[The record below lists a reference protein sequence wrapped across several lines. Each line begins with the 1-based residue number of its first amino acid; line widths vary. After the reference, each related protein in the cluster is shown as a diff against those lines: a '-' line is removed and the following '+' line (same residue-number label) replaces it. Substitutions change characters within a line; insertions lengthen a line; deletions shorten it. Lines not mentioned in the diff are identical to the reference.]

1 MLIAKIP
8 ENENERLKA
17 LNDLHILDTPLEERF
32 ERITRLVRSMLGV
45 PVAAFT
51 LIDKDRQWL
60 KSIQGAELT
69 ETHRDLAF
77 CSHTILEDSILT
89 VRDATE
95 DARFDDHPF
104 VTDGLGIRFYAGCPV
119 RAPNGLPIGSLC
131 AVDTKP
137 RDMSEAEKTTLRDLA
152 SLVETEL
159 RAAQL
164 FEVRGELIA
173 ELDNAQRLA
182 LVDPLTRIWNR
193 RGITELL
200 KRRWSECVRSGDTT
214 VIVMADIDHFKRIND
229 TYGHQSGDIVIQ
241 TIARRLLGALREED
255 AVGRVGGEEFL
266 LILTGCKPEEI
277 LRTVERVRT
286 TVAAEVVTIPDNALE
301 VTLSY
306 GAAVGSPQTSAGFE
320 ELIEQADKALYAAKH
335 NGRNRV
341 EISEGTAE
349 MRVGNR
355 LH

>member
-1 MLIAKIP
+1 MQIAP
-8 ENENERLKA
+8 HHPQENERLKA

-32 ERITRLVRSMLGV
+32 ERITRLVKSVLGV

-60 KSIQGAELT
+60 KSIQGADLT

-77 CSHTILEDSILT
+77 CGHTILENDILS

-95 DARFDDHPF
+95 DARFVDHPF

-119 RAPNGLPIGSLC
+119 KAPNGMPIGSLC

-137 RDMSEAEKTTLRDLA
+137 RDFTEEEKATLRDLA

-164 FEVRGELIA
+164 FAVRGELIT

-193 RGITELL
+193 RGVNELL
-200 KRRWSECVRSGDTT
+200 KRRWSETARNGDST
-214 VIVMADIDHFKRIND
+214 VLVVTDIDHFKRIND
-229 TYGHQSGDIVIQ
+229 TYGHQVGDVVIQ
-241 TIARRLLGALREED
+241 SVAKNLLTALREED
-255 AVGRVGGEEFL
+255 AVGRIGGEEFL
-266 LILTGCKPEEI
+266 LILTGCHVAEI
-277 LRTVERVRT
+277 RNTVERVR
-286 TVAAEVVTIPDNALE
+286 AAIADTPIEAE
-301 VTLSY
+301 GHTLDITMSF
-306 GAAVGSPQTSAGFE
+306 GAAVGSPETLESFDA
-320 ELIEQADKALYAAKH
+320 LIQVADKALYLAKH

-341 EISEGTAE
+341 EVDEKSLQALVDSGD
-349 MRVGNR
+349 
-355 LH
+355 